1 MAHPYWPLFDLRIR
15 TARLELRVPTDE
27 DLVALAR
34 LAARGIHP
42 PDSMPFAVPWTDRT
56 SPDLERGL
64 LRWHWRIRAA
74 LEPDEWW
81 IDFAVLAGG
90 VFVGAQSMTAKQFR
104 VLRTVETGSWV
115 GRELQ
120 RRGYGKEMRSAILH
134 LAFAGL
140 GAEAAV
146 SSCFEDN
153 AASRRVSLA
162 LGYSEN
168 GRDRAAP
175 RGVARELVRFRV
187 ERARW
192 EAGPRPA
199 VEVGGLEPCL
209 PLLGIAA
216 RGADAP

>member
-1 MAHPYWPLFDLRIR
+1 
-15 TARLELRVPTDE
+15 
-27 DLVALAR
+27 
-34 LAARGIHP
+34 
-42 PDSMPFAVPWTDRT
+42 
-56 SPDLERGL
+56 
-64 LRWHWRIRAA
+64 
-74 LEPDEWW
+74 
-81 IDFAVLAGG
+81 
-90 VFVGAQSMTAKQFR
+90 
-104 VLRTVETGSWV
+104 VETGSWV